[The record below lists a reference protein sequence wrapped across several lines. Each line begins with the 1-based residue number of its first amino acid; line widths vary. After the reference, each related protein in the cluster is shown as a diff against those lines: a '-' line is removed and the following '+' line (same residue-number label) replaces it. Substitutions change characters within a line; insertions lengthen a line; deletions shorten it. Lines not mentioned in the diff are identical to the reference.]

1 MQNLP
6 SPQGLEWTILGLLK
20 WSTGYFTSHDIDSP
34 RATAEIL
41 LAHALNLKRIDL
53 YLRYDQPLLKTE
65 LSAYKLLIK
74 RRIRREPVAYIT
86 GTKEFWSNKLSISP
100 DVLIPRPDTECLVE
114 TALKY
119 LDSVCDPNVLQS
131 ECLPKGKVLELG
143 VGSGAVVV
151 ALASERPLYRYVAT
165 DVSMKAILIARQN
178 AGNHKVN
185 SRIQFVAGDWLEA
198 FSPHIP
204 SFDMILSNPPYIP
217 SGEIPYLQAEVAEF
231 EPCLALDGG
240 ADGLFAI
247 RRIISTAHSL
257 LKPGGRLLLEIGCS
271 QAADVVKIIRASGD
285 YASFH
290 VVQDYAGHDR
300 VVVMQTSL
308 E

>member
-41 LAHALNLKRIDL
+41 LAHTLNLKRIDL

-65 LSAYKLLIK
+65 LSAYKSLIK
-74 RRIRREPVAYIT
+74 RRISREPVAYII
-86 GTKEFWSNKLSISP
+86 GTKEFWSKELSVGP

-119 LDSVCDPNVLQS
+119 LDAVRDPHVLQS
-131 ECLPKGKVLELG
+131 EGLLEGKVLELG

-165 DVSMKAILIARQN
+165 DVSMKAILAARQN
-178 AGNHKVN
+178 AGKHKVN
-185 SRIQFVAGDWLEA
+185 NRIQFVAGDWLEA

-217 SGEIPYLQAEVAEF
+217 SGEIPELQPEVAQF
-231 EPCLALDGG
+231 EPRLALDGG
-240 ADGLFAI
+240 EDGLSAI
-247 RRIISTAHSL
+247 RRIISMAHLL
-257 LKPGGRLLLEIGCS
+257 LKPGSRLLLEIGCS
-271 QAADVVKIIRASGD
+271 QAADVVRMIQASGY
-285 YASFH
+285 YASSH

-300 VVVMQTSL
+300 VVVMQTFP